1 MAVSYMMMVMVMEVI
16 VIQKKKKSETVLT
29 ASVLK
34 KIENTQEVQKN
45 AF

>member
-16 VIQKKKKSETVLT
+16 VIQKKIKSETVLT